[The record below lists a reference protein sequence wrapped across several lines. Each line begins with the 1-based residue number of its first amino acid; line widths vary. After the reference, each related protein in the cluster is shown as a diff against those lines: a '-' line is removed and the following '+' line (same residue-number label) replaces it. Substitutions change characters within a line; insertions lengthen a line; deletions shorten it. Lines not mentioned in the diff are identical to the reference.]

1 MKKNLILFIILLFSL
16 LSLFGCGSFRK
27 KTGSE
32 KVKEIGNIAGIV
44 FDGSSGEPL
53 SGTSIY
59 IEEMPVIRTTSDS
72 LGRFWLSSVS
82 LGDYRIWVE
91 KDGFPINRRI
101 SHLRVAQDLTSLVVF
116 RVYPSA
122 HPEDNLRWIPWTEK
136 KIAIDSAD
144 FFKNYSKKL
153 LRKKNPGNIAGIVY
167 NKSTGE
173 PLAGAW
179 VYLKELEMKITK
191 SDSLGRFW
199 LSQVPV
205 GDYQLVGSQ
214 ITFYAAK
221 ISGVKVTPDFTS
233 LVLIGL
239 TITAIPEH
247 DWYPAEWRDEIIK
260 TDSVSFFNTRYKNL
274 LKKK

>member
-1 MKKNLILFIILLFSL
+1 

-72 LGRFWLSSVS
+72 LGKFWLSSVP
-82 LGDYRIWVE
+82 LGDYKIWAE
-91 KDGFPINRRI
+91 KTGFPINRRI
-101 SHLRVAQDLTSLVVF
+101 SHLIVFQDSTSLAVF
-116 RVYPSA
+116 RLYPSA
-122 HPEDNLRWIPWTEK
+122 HPRGDLRWIPWTGK
-136 KIAIDSAD
+136 TIVIDSVD
-144 FFKNYSKKL
+144 FYNSYSKKL
-153 LRKKNPGNIAGIVY
+153 LRKKKPGNIAGIV
-167 NKSTGE
+167 NDKSTGE

-179 VYLKELEMKITK
+179 VYIEELETKMTK
-191 SDSLGRFW
+191 SDTLGRFW

-205 GDYQLVGSQ
+205 GDYKLVGSQ
-214 ITFYAAK
+214 ITFNATK
-221 ISGVKVTPDFTS
+221 ISGVKISPDSTS

-239 TITAIPEH
+239 CSAAIPEH
-247 DWYPAEWRDEIIK
+247 MWCWGDWDGRIIK
-260 TDSVSFFNTRYKNL
+260 SDSVSFFKKHYENL
-274 LKKK
+274 LKNK